1 MFWQSP
7 HWPCHV
13 MWKEEGKSF
22 CLYWTE
28 LFVDCM
34 STTVIP
40 EHTLL
45 MWGDSLAPWKRGFL
59 DSGFKFQTG
68 PGSVYPGQS
77 RGCMDIQHRYLVP
90 SQGFFFWYSYSK
102 VARIQDSN
110 YAFQGPILN
119 PSVIGPKFTRSKFVL
134 WEVLIWYID
143 MKFVWCYIKS
153 MSLSLV
159 TKLCNSYNF

>member
-1 MFWQSP
+1 
-7 HWPCHV
+7 

-110 YAFQGPILN
+110 YAFPGPRGGTGGGGGLLIMLLWRWYVTQILETPLQFSPVKGLQPFPLQTVN
-119 PSVIGPKFTRSKFVL
+119 GH
-134 WEVLIWYID
+134 
-143 MKFVWCYIKS
+143 
-153 MSLSLV
+153 LSLWP
-159 TKLCNSYNF
+159 S